1 MRIRFEE
8 IRKIPK
14 SDPMPEAANAFI
26 RNSMPEQMLN
36 NGVGKLLSKIEDRRW
51 FGKMKF
57 PKNRPLYEF
66 TFRYG
71 VCQCFTTLFEEGD
84 AAFYM
89 NTNNENVDFGR
100 GKM

>member
-8 IRKIPK
+8 ILKMPK
-14 SDPMPEAANAFI
+14 SEQMPELANKFI
-26 RNSMPEQMLN
+26 RDSIPDNMLN
-36 NGVGKLLSKIEDRRW
+36 NGVGTLMSKIEERRW
-51 FGKMKF
+51 FGKMKY
-57 PKNRPLYEF
+57 PKNNPRHEF

-71 VCQCFTTLFEEGD
+71 VCQCFTTLFEEGE

-100 GKM
+100 GKQ